1 MLKIQVLNSETG
13 KSEEKIL
20 KPEKEM
26 RSECI
31 VGRHSSCD
39 LRLDDGE
46 GLVSRVHA
54 RIIFQDGQYYFSD
67 LGSTDGSR
75 VNNQDVLVNE
85 LCPLRQGDVI
95 SICQFVLLVQKVE
108 LNDLASTAKVSSQ
121 IVESGS
127 GRWSKGKIKVQCV
140 QVIDETNDVKTFRFV
155 ANPPVLFDYK
165 PGQFV
170 TLDLPINGEQVKRS
184 YSISSTPSRPHT
196 LEITVKRVP
205 APNHAAHLPPGL
217 VSNWL
222 HDNIKVGSEINL
234 NGPRGKFSCFP
245 DPANKLLL
253 LSAGS
258 GITPMMSMS
267 RFLCDTAADVD
278 IMFCHSAKTP
288 RDIIFRQELELM
300 AANYPHFKLAIPITR
315 PQAGQAWLGY
325 TGRLNASLLQVIAP
339 DFKERT
345 VYVCGPE
352 PFMEAAKSLLEGLG
366 FPMDNYYEESFGGAP
381 AEPATPVPA
390 KPEVSNS
397 ANGKS
402 TFSAPNQSQS
412 NGVISSESA
421 VIYLDESGQEIA
433 IPWDTETTIPEAAE
447 ETDAEIEYSCL
458 SGTCGSCK
466 MWKREGNVE
475 YTKEPGKR
483 ALRDSDREKGYIL
496 TCIAKPLGKVVLSP
510 LPS

>member
-1 MLKIQVLNSETG
+1 
-13 KSEEKIL
+13 
-20 KPEKEM
+20 
-26 RSECI
+26 
-31 VGRHSSCD
+31 
-39 LRLDDGE
+39 
-46 GLVSRVHA
+46 
-54 RIIFQDGQYYFSD
+54 
-67 LGSTDGSR
+67 
-75 VNNQDVLVNE
+75 
-85 LCPLRQGDVI
+85 
-95 SICQFVLLVQKVE
+95 
-108 LNDLASTAKVSSQ
+108 
-121 IVESGS
+121 
-127 GRWSKGKIKVQCV
+127 
-140 QVIDETNDVKTFRFV
+140 
-155 ANPPVLFDYK
+155 
-165 PGQFV
+165 
-170 TLDLPINGEQVKRS
+170 
-184 YSISSTPSRPHT
+184 
-196 LEITVKRVP
+196 
-205 APNHAAHLPPGL
+205 
-217 VSNWL
+217 
-222 HDNIKVGSEINL
+222 
-234 NGPRGKFSCFP
+234 
-245 DPANKLLL
+245 
-253 LSAGS
+253 
-258 GITPMMSMS
+258 
-267 RFLCDTAADVD
+267 
-278 IMFCHSAKTP
+278 
-288 RDIIFRQELELM
+288 M

-366 FPMDNYYEESFGGAP
+366 FPMENYYEESFGGASV
-381 AEPATPVPA
+381 EPATPVPA
-390 KPEVSNS
+390 QAEVSNS